1 MNIAK
6 GYLSY
11 TLATL
16 AILGAVAGYILGIT
30 DTEQAIAIVW
40 AGLALIGI
48 RRAIPTQATTQE

>member
-11 TLATL
+11 TLAVL
-16 AILGAVAGYILGIT
+16 AILGAVAGYILGIVE
-30 DTEQAIAIVW
+30 TEQAIAIVW

-48 RRAIPTQATTQE
+48 RRAIPSQPTVQE